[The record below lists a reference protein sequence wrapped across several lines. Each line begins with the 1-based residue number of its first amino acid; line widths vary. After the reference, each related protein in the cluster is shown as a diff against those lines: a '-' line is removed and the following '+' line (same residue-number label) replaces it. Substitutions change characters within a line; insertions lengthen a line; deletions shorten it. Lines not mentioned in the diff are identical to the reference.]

1 MAEAGGDMA
10 DMAAAGDAA
19 AEMTATMEAMTPAM
33 TMSFLL
39 PGIGLG
45 LLKGLLIGIIYLVTL
60 IFRKGPKRV
69 IFITVVFPTI
79 LAPLY
84 KVLELISLVPGLST
98 LEPQYF
104 FI

>member
-1 MAEAGGDMA
+1 MA

-45 LLKGLLIGIIYLVTL
+45 LLKGLLIGIIINLVTL
-60 IFRKGPKRV
+60 IIRKGPKSHFYHCSLPY
-69 IFITVVFPTI
+69 FIG
-79 LAPLY
+79 PLIQSFRINF
-84 KVLELISLVPGLST
+84 LSPRLIYPR

-104 FI
+104 FV